1 MAVDEAIARLVTAL
15 QRGVAYAGLLVTKQ
29 PLRIKQVLR
38 QVYPVSPEQADD
50 ELVTS
55 IVYAADDAPG
65 LAPPG
70 GIPEVFYRIV
80 SRNSNGGSEPVDAL
94 IKQLKVP
101 NPNPT

>member
-1 MAVDEAIARLVTAL
+1 M
-15 QRGVAYAGLLVTKQ
+15 
-29 PLRIKQVLR
+29 
-38 QVYPVSPEQADD
+38 SPEQADD
-50 ELVTS
+50 ELVSS
-55 IVYAADDAPG
+55 IVYAADDAQG

-101 NPNPT
+101 LTLTLRNLTKPYLTVTHL